1 MIYRVTPRVDF
12 YLPKHFRVG
21 GKYGYYKN
29 LPNPWSSS
37 SALTLYSFYASK
49 SFLSGRLNVSV
60 TANSPFTKYTHSRIV
75 TSLPTMVTEQN
86 NYMTARSFGI
96 NLSYS
101 FGGGQKVKIERDR
114 ALNSADLKTGV
125 D

>member
-1 MIYRVTPRVDF
+1 MSP
-12 YLPKHFRVG
+12 
-21 GKYGYYKN
+21 
-29 LPNPWSSS
+29 
-37 SALTLYSFYASK
+37 YSFYVSK

-60 TANSPFTKYTHSRIV
+60 TANSPFSKYNHSKTV
-75 TSLPTMVTEQN
+75 TTLPAMVTEQN

-114 ALNSADLKTGV
+114 TLDSTDQNTGV
-125 D
+125 K